1 MDMFHWYQDK
11 RNVLSEKW
19 GGVLRLFY
27 CPKCKKEEIRSDN
40 PYRYEE
46 TIVNMR
52 DGYGRPIRHYKCE
65 CGNYLAGSMDVNGWL
80 DNPDAVLYCKGL
92 IKDYNPGG
100 CYYDGIVGLNGDKS
114 DMYERAKKYYEDRK
128 KRGLRRTTSILEQRM
143 NGE

>member
-1 MDMFHWYQDK
+1 M
-11 RNVLSEKW
+11 
-19 GGVLRLFY
+19 RLFY
-27 CPKCKKEEIRSDN
+27 CPKCKKEEIREDD

-46 TIVNMR
+46 TIINMR

-80 DNPDAVLYCKGL
+80 DNPDALLYCKGL

-114 DMYERAKKYYEDRK
+114 DMYERAKKCYEDRK
-128 KRGLRRTTSILEQRM
+128 NRGLRRTTSILEQRM
-143 NGE
+143 NGEYN

>member
-52 DGYGRPIRHYKCE
+52 DGYGRPIRHYRCE
-65 CGNYLAGSMDVNGWL
+65 CGNYLAGSMDVSGWA
-80 DNPDAVLYCKGL
+80 DDPGAILYCKETIDG
-92 IKDYNPGG
+92 YNPGG
-100 CYYDGIVGLNGDKS
+100 CFYGGTVGLNGDKS
-114 DMYERAKKYYEDRK
+114 DMY
-128 KRGLRRTTSILEQRM
+128 
-143 NGE
+143 

>member
-1 MDMFHWYQDK
+1 M
-11 RNVLSEKW
+11 
-19 GGVLRLFY
+19 RLFY

-65 CGNYLAGSMDVNGWL
+65 CGNYLAGSMDVNGWI
-80 DNPDAVLYCKGL
+80 DDPNAILYCKETIDG
-92 IKDYNPGG
+92 YNLGG
-100 CYYDGIVGLNGDKS
+100 CFYDSTVVNGDKL
-114 DMYERAKKYYEDRK
+114 DLYERAKKCYEYRK
-128 KRGLRRTTSILEQRM
+128 NRGLRRTTSILEQRM